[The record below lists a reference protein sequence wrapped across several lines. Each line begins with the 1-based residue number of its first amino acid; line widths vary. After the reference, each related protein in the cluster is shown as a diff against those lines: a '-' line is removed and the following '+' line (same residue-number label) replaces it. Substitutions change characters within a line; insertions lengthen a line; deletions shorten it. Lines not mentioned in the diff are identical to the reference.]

1 MKVYFTVD
9 MEQDCPPYMSTFRG
23 VEEGTQPLLDL
34 LGEENVQ
41 GTFFTTGNVALRF
54 PKTIE
59 QIVAAGHE
67 LACHGHTHGS
77 FASMDET
84 TARGEI
90 RDSAEALRPFA
101 QIRSFRAPYLRFPA
115 PYLPLLEEAGFAVDS
130 SQAKYKLSYYTQ
142 SASTALERLP
152 TSVTSSVLRLPPPIR
167 DRWLRALSSPVVL
180 FVHPWE
186 FVDLTKTSLRWDCR
200 FNTGKTALERLQS
213 TLRLFK
219 GANGTFSTVGELAR

>member
-67 LACHGHTHGS
+67 LA
-77 FASMDET
+77 
-84 TARGEI
+84 
-90 RDSAEALRPFA
+90 
-101 QIRSFRAPYLRFPA
+101 
-115 PYLPLLEEAGFAVDS
+115 
-130 SQAKYKLSYYTQ
+130 
-142 SASTALERLP
+142 
-152 TSVTSSVLRLPPPIR
+152 
-167 DRWLRALSSPVVL
+167 
-180 FVHPWE
+180 
-186 FVDLTKTSLRWDCR
+186 
-200 FNTGKTALERLQS
+200 
-213 TLRLFK
+213 
-219 GANGTFSTVGELAR
+219 